1 MNALP
6 YDSSYVLIDPS
17 SNSTGAFTYTSS
29 DPTIIEVS
37 GNVLTVVGVSGQ
49 VTLTA
54 TQAATTNY
62 LSGSTQMFLT
72 QTAIAPTIDI
82 LTTNNPDLSNNQSVG
97 TLYTIIDPSS
107 NSTGLFTYTSDNT
120 AVAFVSG
127 NDISMNMVGTA
138 NISGTQASSSD
149 NHYSTGTVPVL
160 NITVQ

>member
-1 MNALP
+1 
-6 YDSSYVLIDPS
+6 
-17 SNSTGAFTYTSS
+17 
-29 DPTIIEVS
+29 
-37 GNVLTVVGVSGQ
+37 VGVSGQ